1 MTQDT
6 PPSAANQHWMELAI
20 SVARQNPS
28 APFGAVIINIDSDVE
43 LARGVNQALVDP
55 TLHAEMVA
63 LHARFAAPAASRSE
77 PLALYTTAE
86 PCPMCAAACFW
97 AGVRRIVYGVSIPW
111 LAAHG
116 WRQIAVRAVAVLAAS
131 DESIA
136 IAGGVLA
143 DECKCLFVAAC
154 RDSQRL

>member
-6 PPSAANQHWMELAI
+6 STSAADQHWMELAI

-43 LARGVNQALVDP
+43 LARGVNRALVDP

-63 LHARFAAPAASRSE
+63 LHACFTAHAPSRSE

-86 PCPMCAAACFW
+86 PCPMCAAACCW

-111 LAAHG
+111 LAERG
-116 WRQIAVRAVAVLAAS
+116 WRQITLRAAEVFAAARQPV
-131 DESIA
+131 ELT
-136 IAGGVLA
+136 GGLLA
-143 DECKCLFVAAC
+143 DECGRLFDAA
-154 RDSQRL
+154 R